1 MDATVDSAYILLL
14 SVALRAEPEGFHF
27 GSANGRGVAVWS
39 NVAAAAD
46 HADDVTDDVTDDV
59 DAIALGFMTWQS
71 NATLLHY
78 RNDDTRQ
85 TLDVTLASR
94 SSCIR
99 PRLLIIAAIVCSHP
113 SRDYCRPL
121 LYDFL
126 VRSLGC

>member
-1 MDATVDSAYILLL
+1 MDATVDSVYILLL

-27 GSANGRGVAVWS
+27 GAANGRGVAVWS
-39 NVAAAAD
+39 NFAAAA
-46 HADDVTDDVTDDV
+46 DDVTDDV

-85 TLDVTLASR
+85 SLEVTLVGR